1 MGTVTPEARLDAR
14 AIGGR
19 PRELGIEL
27 QRGTSSTAY
36 RDLGWTDGPEDSDFT
51 CISGYTT
58 MLRSCTV
65 LQVVSTTA

>member
-1 MGTVTPEARLDAR
+1 MEAVTPEAGLNAR
-14 AIGGR
+14 ATGER

-27 QRGTSSTAY
+27 QRGTSSTANE
-36 RDLGWTDGPEDSDFT
+36 DLGWTDDPEESDFT
-51 CISGYTT
+51 CISGYST